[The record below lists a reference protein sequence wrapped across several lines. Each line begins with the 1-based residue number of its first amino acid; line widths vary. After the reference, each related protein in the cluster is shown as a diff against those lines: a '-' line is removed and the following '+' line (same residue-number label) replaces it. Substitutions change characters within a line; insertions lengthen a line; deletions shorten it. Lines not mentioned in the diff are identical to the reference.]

1 MQHRNKEEGQPRRV
15 LGVWKEKKKMYKIIT
30 TSMSL
35 QSISILTQPQ
45 PWQGSAGV
53 RRTLSLDQTLKDN
66 KAGASARHPA
76 QQKPIAATRRDRFPP
91 RARRRVG
98 GSGNNF
104 DADFWAAAGEGSPGR
119 CCRVVCWR
127 VSCKERP
134 CCSLPCEQEQRTQ
147 RIIES

>member
-15 LGVWKEKKKMYKIIT
+15 LGVWKEKKMYKIIT
-30 TSMSL
+30 TSMPL

-76 QQKPIAATRRDRFPP
+76 QQKPSQPHAGIDSLPGP
-91 RARRRVG
+91 RQRAG

-104 DADFWAAAGEGSPGR
+104 DANFQAAAGEGSPGR
-119 CCRVVCWR
+119 RCRVVCWR

-134 CCSLPCEQEQRTQ
+134 CRSLPCEHEQRTQ